1 MMKQI
6 SETFQITKKDNLQY
20 NFFLMKNKLI
30 ATSALVFCIIFG
42 MITVTR
48 YMLGVGIQS
57 ALLSGVLMGLAGT
70 TFLLVIN
77 ILTAVLRINSYYKQN
92 KISDF
97 GVTFNTDADGIH
109 GISDRGNFDLPWNR
123 IVAVRETRHAFYIFI
138 TESHA
143 NVMPKEQFSHAD
155 AIVAFRALL
164 EKNVA
169 KTRLKI
175 WRTKSI

>member
-30 ATSALVFCIIFG
+30 ATSALVFCIILG
-42 MITVTR
+42 MITATR

-70 TFLLVIN
+70 AFLLVIN
-77 ILTAVLRINSYYKQN
+77 IVTAVLRVNSYYKQN

-97 GVTFNTDADGIH
+97 SVTFTTDADGMH
-109 GISDRGNFDLPWNR
+109 GVSERGNFDLPWNR

-143 NVMPKEQFSHAD
+143 NVMPKEQFSSAD
-155 AIVAFRALL
+155 AVETFRALL
-164 EKNVA
+164 EKNVS

-175 WRTKSI
+175 QKTKSA

>member
-1 MMKQI
+1 MKQL
-6 SETFQITKKDNLQY
+6 SETFQITKKDNLRY
-20 NFFLMKNKLI
+20 HLFLMRNKLV
-30 ATSALVFCIIFG
+30 ATSALVFCVLLV
-42 MITVTR
+42 MITIIR
-48 YMLGVGIQS
+48 YLLGVGIQS

-70 TFLLVIN
+70 AFLLVIN
-77 ILTAVLRINSYYKQN
+77 ILTAVLRINSYYQQN
-92 KISDF
+92 TPKNIS
-97 GVTFNTDADGIH
+97 VTFYTDADGIH
-109 GISDRGNFDLPWNR
+109 TISDRGNVDLPWDR

-155 AIVAFRALL
+155 AIAAFRALL

-175 WRTKSI
+175 GRTKSI

>member
-1 MMKQI
+1 MKQI

-30 ATSALVFCIIFG
+30 ATSALVFCIILG
-42 MITVTR
+42 MITATR
-48 YMLGVGIQS
+48 YMLGVGIHS
-57 ALLSGVLMGLAGT
+57 ALLSGALMGLAGT
-70 TFLLVIN
+70 AFLLVVN
-77 ILTAVLRINSYYKQN
+77 ILTAVLRVNSFYKQN
-92 KISDF
+92 KLSDF

-109 GISDRGNFDLPWNR
+109 GLSDRGNFDLPWNR

-143 NVMPKEQFSHAD
+143 NVMPKEQFSNAD

-175 WRTKSI
+175 QQTKAV